1 MNWFRKNYKII
12 LFLILIW
19 LIPEIYLSPV
29 FLLVIKPVGE
39 ERINE
44 ILIQVNE
51 TNNTFEKLK
60 MIAELEAKDF
70 TNAYNN
76 NPDFTLDPFSD
87 IPFTLTEV

>member
-1 MNWFRKNYKII
+1 MNWFRKNCKVI

-39 ERINE
+39 EEINE

-60 MIAELEAKDF
+60 MIAEWEVEDF
-70 TNAYNN
+70 TNVYNN